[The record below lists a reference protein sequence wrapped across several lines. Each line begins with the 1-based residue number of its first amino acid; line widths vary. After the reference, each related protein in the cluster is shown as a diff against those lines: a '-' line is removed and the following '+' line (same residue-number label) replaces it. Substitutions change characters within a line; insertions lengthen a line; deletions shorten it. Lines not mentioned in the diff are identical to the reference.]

1 MPSHSFHR
9 TDRVNAELRRE
20 LGTLVHAAVRDHALP
35 QASVSDVE
43 VTRDLDVA
51 TVWVTALQPEKSAEV
66 VKALKGMAKELRHEL
81 SRDSRMRRV
90 PELRFKYDESV
101 DRGERVEE
109 LLRKSGDLGSGSG
122 NPEEHDSAEG
132 GPESGTRDSEGQ

>member
-1 MPSHSFHR
+1 MPGNKSFHR

-20 LGTLVHAAVRDHALP
+20 LGTLVHELVRDHALP

-81 SRDSRMRRV
+81 SRGSRMRRV
-90 PELRFKYDESV
+90 PELRFKYDDSV
-101 DRGERVEE
+101 DKGERIEE
-109 LLRKSGDLGSGSG
+109 LLRKSGDQGQ
-122 NPEEHDSAEG
+122 
-132 GPESGTRDSEGQ
+132 GTGDQEKQ

>member
-1 MPSHSFHR
+1 MPGNKSFHR

-20 LGTLVHAAVRDHALP
+20 LGTLVHELVRDHALP

-66 VKALKGMAKELRHEL
+66 VKALKGMAKELRREL
-81 SRDSRMRRV
+81 SRGSRMRRV
-90 PELRFKYDESV
+90 PELRFKYDDSV
-101 DRGERVEE
+101 DKGERIES
-109 LLRKSGDLGSGSG
+109 LLRDSGPPAADR
-122 NPEEHDSAEG
+122 EDS
-132 GPESGTRDSEGQ
+132 

>member
-1 MPSHSFHR
+1 MPSRSFHR

-51 TVWVTALQPEKSAEV
+51 TVWVTALQPERSAEV
-66 VKALKGMAKELRHEL
+66 VKGLKEMAKELRREL
-81 SRDSRMRRV
+81 SHSMRLRRV
-90 PELRFKYDESV
+90 PELRFKYDDSV
-101 DRGERVEE
+101 DKGERVEE
-109 LLRKSGDLGSGSG
+109 LLRNSGDLVQDAGDQ
-122 NPEEHDSAEG
+122 HDE
-132 GPESGTRDSEGQ
+132 

>member
-20 LGTLVHAAVRDHALP
+20 LGTLVHTLVRDHALP

-51 TVWVTALQPEKSAEV
+51 TVWVTALQPERSAEV
-66 VKALKGMAKELRHEL
+66 VKALKEAAKDLRREL
-81 SRDSRMRRV
+81 SHTMRMRRV
-90 PELRFKYDESV
+90 PELRFKYDDSV
-101 DRGERVEE
+101 DKGERIEE
-109 LLRKSGDLGSGSG
+109 LLRKSGDRGPGTG
-122 NPEEHDSAEG
+122 DQEE
-132 GPESGTRDSEGQ
+132 Q